1 MLYGAHILGLSEL
14 SLDKSWCFLFIYKVG
29 TFPPLIQR
37 IHYIHKYT
45 ERLGNR
51 TIDWIQWGHKKK
63 AMRSRWDVFVWHF
76 PHSSFRQHSLNALFS
91 ISWHKNQCNKIVLPI
106 QRQSDSSAIFTNS
119 FKNEQSVVH
128 PLFIPSVSPSYPHAS
143 KMLKNHLIT
152 RSISSMHPVISVDI
166 FGYFFFFS
174 PCSKSFRSLV
184 K

>member
-29 TFPPLIQR
+29 TFSTYTQR
-37 IHYIHKYT
+37 LANQI
-45 ERLGNR
+45 R
-51 TIDWIQWGHKKK
+51 DWIQWGHKKSD
-63 AMRSRWDVFVWHF
+63 AFTLGCFRVTFFSLLFV
-76 PHSSFRQHSLNALFS
+76 PHSLNALFP
-91 ISWHKNQCNKIVLPI
+91 ISWEENQCNKIELPI

-119 FKNEQSVVH
+119 IKKRAICCTSSFH
-128 PLFIPSVSPSYPHAS
+128 PFDVSLIHAR

-152 RSISSMHPVISVDI
+152 RSISSMHPAISVYI
-166 FGYFFFFS
+166 FGLFS